1 MPLFELVVYLMSKN
15 DNLRLT
21 KLIDEEYKYMMSVEN
36 RHIYILIVGF
46 KVSIVTC
53 QPDFFGLKSA
63 TLILKKSF

>member
-1 MPLFELVVYLMSKN
+1 MSKN
-15 DNLRLT
+15 DNLRLA